1 MSAKQTMRAVVEITA
16 TWSYVEEE
24 RIMLGEP
31 GEPTAYRIEDP
42 GVRALFAEASRYQA
56 WLDVEAALAQAQ
68 ADLGIIPQG
77 AAEEITRKAQLP
89 LLNLDNIHAGLA
101 RTGHSLVPLIWE
113 LDRVCDG
120 EAGGYVHWGATTQNI
135 TQTGQ
140 LLLLR
145 RAHDIFLAQ
154 LASILRA
161 MADLAEHTKD
171 MLLPGRTHGQHAVPA
186 TFGSKV
192 AVWIDECCRH
202 VERLQG
208 CEGRVFVAMLGGGAG
223 TLASLG
229 EIGLV
234 TQDKMARRLGM
245 GSMTVP
251 SRTLGDHQAEY
262 VALLGI
268 LAATCSK
275 IGREIYTLMKQEFGE
290 VEEPVPPGTVGS
302 STMPQKRN
310 PKLSQD
316 IIAAAAQIRALAP
329 LALEAMQTEHEAD
342 RTTSIMMSRA
352 IVQAC
357 ELTGDMLQRM
367 MALFDGLQ
375 VFPDRMRENLDLS
388 GGLIMAEAL
397 MLELG
402 KKLGRQRAHDAVYEA
417 AQASVTE
424 SRPFRET
431 LAADPHVS
439 AGLTPAQVE
448 ALLDPARY
456 TGLCRQF
463 AERGATL
470 AREIAAA
477 LQSRAP
483 RSRP

>member
-1 MSAKQTMRAVVEITA
+1 
-16 TWSYVEEE
+16 
-24 RIMLGEP
+24 MLGEP

-42 GVRALFAEASRYQA
+42 GLRALFAEASRYQA

-68 ADLGIIPQG
+68 AELDIIPLPA
-77 AAEEITRKAQLP
+77 AAEIRRKADLS
-89 LLNLDNIHAGLA
+89 LLNLDNIRAGLA

-120 EAGGYVHWGATTQNI
+120 DAGGYVHWGATTQNI

-145 RAHDIFLAQ
+145 RAHDIFLTQ
-154 LASILRA
+154 LGTLLTVL
-161 MADLAEHTKD
+161 ADLAERSKE

-186 TFGSKV
+186 TFGYKV
-192 AVWIDECCRH
+192 AVWIDEFCHH
-202 VERLQG
+202 VERLRG

-234 TQDKMARRLGM
+234 TQERMAAHLGM
-245 GSMTVP
+245 GSMSVP

-262 VALLGI
+262 VTLLGL

-275 IGREIYTLMKQEFGE
+275 IGREVYTLMKQEFGE

-310 PKLSQD
+310 PKLAQD
-316 IIAAAAQIRALAP
+316 IVAGAAEVRALVP

-342 RTTSIMMSRA
+342 RTTSMMMDRA
-352 IVQAC
+352 VTQAC
-357 ELTGDMLQRM
+357 MLTGDTLQRLIVVM
-367 MALFDGLQ
+367 SGLQ
-375 VFPDRMRENLDLS
+375 LFPQRMRHNLELS
-388 GGLIMAEAL
+388 GGLIMAESL

-402 KKLGRQRAHDAVYEA
+402 KQIGRQRAHDVVYDA
-417 AQASVTE
+417 AQAAATE
-424 SRPFRET
+424 SRAFRDL
-431 LAADPHVS
+431 LAEDARVS
-439 AGLTPAQVE
+439 EHLTPKQIDT
-448 ALLDPARY
+448 LLDPSRY

-463 AERGATL
+463 AEAGAL
-470 AREIAAA
+470 RARQTAAAIAARQGDKQPVA
-477 LQSRAP
+477 S
-483 RSRP
+483 

>member
-1 MSAKQTMRAVVEITA
+1 
-16 TWSYVEEE
+16 
-24 RIMLGEP
+24 MLE
-31 GEPTAYRIEDP
+31 EPTSLRIEDP
-42 GVRALFAEASRYQA
+42 GVRALFTESARFQS

-68 ADLGIIPQG
+68 AELGIIPEP
-77 AAEEITRKAQLP
+77 AAREITRKAHLEY
-89 LLNLDNIHAGLA
+89 LDLAVVRAGLA
-101 RTGHSLVPLIWE
+101 TTGHPLVPVIWA
-113 LDRVCDG
+113 LDQACDG
-120 EAGGYVHWGATTQNI
+120 DAGGYVHWGATTQNV

-140 LLLLR
+140 LLQVR
-145 RAHDIFLAQ
+145 RAHAIFLGQ
-154 LASILRA
+154 LAAILLA
-161 MADLAEHTKD
+161 LAELADSTKD

-186 TFGSKV
+186 TFGFKV
-192 AVWIDECCRH
+192 AVWIDELGRH
-202 VERLQG
+202 VERLRG
-208 CEGRVFVAMLGGGAG
+208 CEDRVFVAMLGGGAG

-229 EIGLV
+229 EPGLAM
-234 TQDKMARRLGM
+234 QEKMAARLGM
-245 GSMTVP
+245 RPMP
-251 SRTLGDHQAEY
+251 MPARTIGDHQAEY
-262 VALLGI
+262 VLLLGM

-290 VEEPVPPGTVGS
+290 VEEPVPAGTVGS

-316 IIAAAAQIRALAP
+316 IIAAAAQIRALVP

-342 RTTSIMMSRA
+342 RTTSIMMGRA
-352 IVQAC
+352 LVPAC

-367 MALFDGLQ
+367 IALFEGLQ
-375 VFPDRMRENLDLS
+375 LFPERMRENLDLS
-388 GGLIMAEAL
+388 GGLIMAEAV

-417 AQASVTE
+417 AQAAVVE

-463 AERGATL
+463 AERGAAQ
-470 AREIAAA
+470 ARAVAAS
-477 LQSRAP
+477 LAP
-483 RSRP
+483 R